1 MNRFIVRWC
10 GAELPILL
18 IALILLA
25 TTLAKAEEAAE
36 LLPRDPAG
44 WLNSPPLTTDALK
57 GKGVVLWF
65 FEETC
70 PSCRGKWPGMY
81 DLAKRYEGQPVVF
94 IAVNSG
100 NSPAEVSQYA
110 KEVKLTWPVIVDPS
124 RQLEKLWMNS
134 EISLQNIHQCELIL
148 PSGQKRSGQWN
159 DLDASVK
166 TALEGASWKLDPK
179 SIPAVFLPTWQAV
192 ELGNYAGAANL
203 LKKGLATRNAEVK
216 EAATRV
222 NDFVQG
228 ELRSAVEMAAKTRQ
242 EGDAW
247 RAYQLYR
254 GVNTSFAGY
263 DLPAEVASAQKELA
277 IDAKVKRQLDAAKA
291 LEAIQKSSAAARTDV
306 ARKRVLDRLQQLA
319 TQFAETDAGMDAR
332 RFLDNNA
339 QR

>member
-1 MNRFIVRWC
+1 MNKFFSPWC
-10 GAELPILL
+10 SAALPKVL
-18 IALILLA
+18 ISLILLSA
-25 TTLAKAEEAAE
+25 KWVKAEEAVE
-36 LLPRDPAG
+36 LLPREASA

-100 NSPAEVSQYA
+100 NSAAEVAKYA
-110 KEVKLTWPVIVDPS
+110 KEVKLTWPIIVDPS
-124 RQLEKLWMNS
+124 RQLEKRWLNS
-134 EISLQNIHQCELIL
+134 EISLQNIHQCGLLL
-148 PSGQKRSGQWN
+148 PSGQKQFGRWN

-166 TALEGASWKLDPK
+166 TALEGATWKIDPK
-179 SIPAVFLPTWQAV
+179 SIPAAFLPTWQAV

-222 NDFVQG
+222 HDFVQG

-247 RAYQLYR
+247 RAFQLYR
-254 GVNTSFAGY
+254 GISISFAGY
-263 DLPAEVASAQKELA
+263 DLPAEVASTQKELA
-277 IDAKVKRQLDAAKA
+277 IDAKVKKQLEAAKA
-291 LEAIQKSSAAARTDV
+291 LEAIQKASVAARTDI
-306 ARKRVLDRLQQLA
+306 ARKRIMDRLQQLA
-319 TQFAETDAGMDAR
+319 TEFADTDAGIEAR
-332 RFLDNNA
+332 RFLDNQP